1 MHHEQPVTIDLN
13 PRERRFYDRVRG
25 SVTGP
30 LPRAVSG
37 LAELLLL
44 LPDLVILLFR
54 LARDPRVPAS
64 SKAIALLAVGYV
76 LSPFELLPEL
86 LLGPIGLIDDLIVV
100 GMALSRLLNDVHPD
114 VVRLHWAGRG
124 DALAA
129 IQRTTDWM
137 ERAVA
142 SRVRGA
148 VQRLLGTA

>member
-1 MHHEQPVTIDLN
+1 MEDEKRITIDLN
-13 PRERRFYDRVRG
+13 PREQRFYERVRN
-25 SVTGP
+25 SVKGA
-30 LPRAVSG
+30 LPVAASEFVD
-37 LAELLLL
+37 LLLL
-44 LPDLVILLFR
+44 LPDLAMLLFR

-76 LSPFELLPEL
+76 LSPLELMPEL

-100 GMALSRLLNDVHPD
+100 GTALSRLLNHVHPD
-114 VVRLHWAGRG
+114 VVRLHWAGKG

-137 ERAVA
+137 EQAIA

-148 VQRLLGTA
+148 VRRVFGAI